1 MNYTIIIIN
10 IHYVILFVKA
20 FIVSEIGSNW
30 EGSYSKA
37 KKIIRECKKAGADAV
52 KFQMWRAKD
61 LYNKSHPNWKQIE
74 KAEITFQMAKRL
86 KEYSDK
92 ENIEFFC
99 SAFYPEAVKY
109 LSKMG
114 VKKFK
119 VASRTCKFID
129 PYSLEVLKEK
139 SRSHKEI
146 FISMGMGGN
155 KKRISKM
162 FKKNKTTF
170 CYCIS
175 DYPLN
180 FEKINWRDAIKYD
193 GFSDHTMDVLAPIIF
208 TVLKKQKK
216 SKRIY
221 IEKHVKM
228 NNSRGPDASTSIS
241 TKKLSE
247 MVKQIRIIEKM
258 RI

>member
-1 MNYTIIIIN
+1 M
-10 IHYVILFVKA
+10 KA
-20 FIVSEIGSNW
+20 FITAEIGSNW
-30 EGSYSKA
+30 EGNYVKA
-37 KKIIRECKKAGADAV
+37 KKIIRECKKADVDAV
-52 KFQMWRAKD
+52 KFQMWKAEE
-61 LYNKSHPNWKQIE
+61 LYNKSHPNWN
-74 KAEITFQMAKRL
+74 EIKRSELSFQMAKKL
-86 KEYSDK
+86 KEFSDK
-92 ENIEFFC
+92 QKIEFFC
-99 SAFYPEAVKY
+99 SAFYPDGVKF
-109 LSKMG
+109 LISIG

-119 VASRTCKFID
+119 IASRTCIFTD
-129 PYSLEVLKEK
+129 PNSLEVLQEK
-139 SRSHKEI
+139 ARSKKEI

-155 KKRISKM
+155 KKKISKI
-162 FKKNKTTF
+162 FEKNKTTF

-193 GFSDHTMDVLAPIIF
+193 GFSDHTMDILAPILF

-216 SKRIY
+216 SKKIY

-228 NNSRGPDASTSIS
+228 INSRGLDAATSIS
-241 TKKLSE
+241 IEKLSK

>member
-1 MNYTIIIIN
+1 MK
-10 IHYVILFVKA
+10 VL
-20 FIVSEIGSNW
+20 IVAEIGSNW
-30 EGSYSKA
+30 EGSYTRA
-37 KKIIRECKKAGADAV
+37 KKIIQECKKAGANAV
-52 KFQMWRAKD
+52 KFQMWKAEE
-61 LYNKSHPNWKQIE
+61 LYNKSHPNWNEIK
-74 KAEITFQMAKRL
+74 KAELSFQTAKKL
-86 KEYSDK
+86 KEFSDK
-92 ENIEFFC
+92 QKIEFFC
-99 SAFYPEAVKY
+99 SAFYPDAVGF
-109 LSKMG
+109 LTSIR

-119 VASRTCKFID
+119 VASRTCIFTD
-129 PYSLEVLKEK
+129 PNSLEILQEKARSKKEV
-139 SRSHKEI
+139 

-180 FEKINWRDAIKYD
+180 FEKINWGDAIKYD

-208 TVLKKQKK
+208 TVLKNQKK

-241 TKKLSE
+241 TEKLSE

>member
-1 MNYTIIIIN
+1 M
-10 IHYVILFVKA
+10 KA
-20 FIVSEIGSNW
+20 FIAAEIGSNW
-30 EGSYSKA
+30 EGSYTKA
-37 KKIIRECKKAGADAV
+37 KKIIQECKKAGANAV
-52 KFQMWRAKD
+52 KFQMWKAKE
-61 LYNKSHPNWKQIE
+61 LYNKSHPNWNEVKRSE
-74 KAEITFQMAKRL
+74 LSFQMAKKL
-86 KEYSDK
+86 KEFSDK
-92 ENIEFFC
+92 QNIEFFC
-99 SAFYPEAVKY
+99 SAFYPDAVKF
-109 LSKMG
+109 LISLG

-119 VASRTCKFID
+119 IASRTCIFTD
-129 PYSLEVLKEK
+129 PNSLEVLQEK
-139 SRSHKEI
+139 ARSKKEI

-155 KKRISKM
+155 KKKISKI
-162 FKKNKTTF
+162 FEKNKTTF

-180 FEKINWRDAIKYD
+180 FEKINWKNAIKYD

-216 SKRIY
+216 SKKIY

-241 TKKLSE
+241 TEKLSE

>member
-1 MNYTIIIIN
+1 M
-10 IHYVILFVKA
+10 KA
-20 FIVSEIGSNW
+20 FITAEIGSNW
-30 EGSYSKA
+30 EGNYVKA
-37 KKIIRECKKAGADAV
+37 KKIIRECKKAGVDAV
-52 KFQMWRAKD
+52 KFQMWKAEE
-61 LYNKSHPNWKQIE
+61 LYNKSHPNWN
-74 KAEITFQMAKRL
+74 EIKRSELSFQMAKKL
-86 KEYSDK
+86 KEFSDK
-92 ENIEFFC
+92 QKIEFFC
-99 SAFYPEAVKY
+99 SAFYPDGVKF
-109 LSKMG
+109 LISIG

-119 VASRTCKFID
+119 IASRTCMLTD
-129 PYSLEVLKEK
+129 PNSLEVLQEKARSKKEV
-139 SRSHKEI
+139 

-228 NNSRGPDASTSIS
+228 NNSKGPDASTSI
-241 TKKLSE
+241 TTENLSE
-247 MVKQIRIIEKM
+247 MVKLIRIIEKM
-258 RI
+258 TI